1 MKGDK
6 SNKAI
11 TEDTVRYVAGLSRL
25 DLGDKDITSFQDQLS
40 NILDYIAQLN
50 EVDTENTLPTTH
62 VLTSM
67 KNVFRED
74 ELKGSLSPDQFLG
87 NAPEKQ
93 GNFFKVPRI
102 IKSP

>member
-6 SNKAI
+6 NSKTI
-11 TEDTVRYVAGLSRL
+11 TEDTVRYVARLSRL
-25 DLGDKDITSFQDQLS
+25 DLGDKDTASFQDQLS

-74 ELKGSLSPDQFLG
+74 ELKESLSPDQFLG
-87 NAPEKQ
+87 NAPEKH